1 MNLTE
6 IWNILT
12 FTALFLLLIGSILF
26 GIAKKE
32 DSPSCSSA
40 ASIVFIIST
49 ILSLSAM
56 MIDQKVKSQDIQE
69 TISQKYENDAIV
81 FCDESDNSSGYFI
94 CDGKILQYKV
104 ENDEFTIT
112 DGTDT
117 GKIHLKQSEDK

>member
-1 MNLTE
+1 
-6 IWNILT
+6 
-12 FTALFLLLIGSILF
+12 
-26 GIAKKE
+26 
-32 DSPSCSSA
+32 
-40 ASIVFIIST
+40 
-49 ILSLSAM
+49 

-81 FCDESDNSSGYFI
+81 FCDGSDDSSGYFI

-104 ENDEFTIT
+104 ENDELAIT